1 MRMFLIDF
9 RLLLYYYPLKLQTL
23 WSGVSMK
30 LPKLPLY
37 TKILIGL
44 LAGVVFGILANR
56 LGFSD
61 FVFNYIKPVGSAFI
75 RLISMVV
82 VPLVFASLLVG
93 TAGLNDIR
101 KLGRIGAKTLA
112 YYLCTTIIAISIGL
126 FLANTLRPGAGLS
139 EEARKKLIQSGSE
152 ENVQI
157 ETTLKKPSL
166 TDILLNIIPTNPVKS
181 FVEGKM
187 LQIIFLALMSGV
199 CLGLIGSERS
209 QPVIS
214 FFEGINEVVIRIV
227 HIIMKIAPYG
237 VFALISAVTADF
249 GLGILLI
256 LLKYSG
262 VVIVGLILHVTI
274 VYSSAIKIFSKQKIG
289 TFFRGIRPAQ
299 LIAFSSASSSATL
312 PVTMECTERNLGV
325 SGQIASFALPLG
337 ATINM
342 DGTALYQGV
351 STVFITQVYGLG
363 LTPAQQLTIV
373 LTALLASI
381 GTAGTPAAGVVT
393 LAIVLKSIGVPLEG
407 IAIILGVERIL
418 DMCRSVVNVTGDA
431 SCAVVV
437 ASTEGQL

>member
-1 MRMFLIDF
+1 
-9 RLLLYYYPLKLQTL
+9 
-23 WSGVSMK
+23 MK

-44 LAGVVFGILANR
+44 LAGIVFGVLAKE

-61 FVFNYIKPVGSAFI
+61 FVSSYIKPIGSAFI

-93 TAGLNDIR
+93 TASLNDIR
-101 KLGRIGAKTLA
+101 KLGRIGVKTLA
-112 YYLCTTIIAISIGL
+112 YYLCTTIIAIIIGL
-126 FLANTLRPGAGLS
+126 LLANTLRPGAGLS
-139 EEARKKLIQSGSE
+139 EEARIKLIQSSSE
-152 ENVQI
+152 ETSVKI
-157 ETTLKKPSL
+157 KTDLKTP
-166 TDILLNIIPTNPVKS
+166 TVMDILWDIIPTNPFKA

-187 LQIIFLALMSGV
+187 LQIIFLALMSGI
-199 CLGLIGSERS
+199 CLGLIGSERG
-209 QPVIS
+209 QPVIN
-214 FFEGINEVVIRIV
+214 FFEGINEVVIRVV
-227 HIIMKIAPYG
+227 HIIMKLAPYG
-237 VFALISAVTADF
+237 VFALISTVTADF
-249 GLGILLI
+249 GFGILLI
-256 LLKYSG
+256 LLKYSV
-262 VVIVGLILHVTI
+262 VVIVGLILHVMI

-289 TFFRGIRPAQ
+289 TFFKGIRPAQ

-312 PVTMECTERNLGV
+312 PVTMECTERDLGV
-325 SGQIASFALPLG
+325 SGEICSFALPLG

-351 STVFITQVYGLG
+351 STVFITQVYGMS

-373 LTALLASI
+373 LTALLASV
-381 GTAGTPAAGVVT
+381 GTAGTPAAGVIT

-407 IAIILGVERIL
+407 IAIIMGVERIL

-437 ASTEGQL
+437 ASTEGQM